1 MVSDAL
7 SRDNH
12 ISNNILEHTL
22 TSIFPTQTED
32 HFKISPNLPPEITSW
47 IDSLIAES
55 TRSKASHP
63 EHYSSNLGRL
73 LNGNISVEKAES
85 LTLTWMDMNKMKKSA
100 SCKHLQGLLDENTL
114 GQETHANS
122 LEVRFRPPLHAY
134 VCPFGRTYG
143 LTLVWM
149 DQDYDL

>member
-22 TSIFPTQTED
+22 TSLFPTQTED

-55 TRSKASHP
+55 TRSKASPP

-85 LTLTWMDMNKMKKSA
+85 LTLTWMDMNKMKTTTGKRKTITA
-100 SCKHLQGLLDENTL
+100 GRHP
-114 GQETHANS
+114 NS
-122 LEVRFRPPLHAY
+122 PNYIPLPLIKY
-134 VCPFGRTYG
+134 
-143 LTLVWM
+143 
-149 DQDYDL
+149 Q